1 MDDPE
6 AAAMAEAMGF
16 SSFGAQKSNKR
27 RKFNPGADAVVASTS
42 TATSAASTSTNR
54 VGGPLSSGSNS
65 TPLGVRTRNNDEI
78 NLGLDDDDHDGDS
91 AIGAGAAPHLADG
104 DDWEPQYIDTSRP
117 PIPAN
122 AGPSD
127 DVQTRIDSIAGVPYG
142 QHFETHTVP
151 VYGQASR
158 GGRGGRG
165 GHQSARDRDGD
176 KGKWWEDYYDPSS
189 NVNPWERLEQDRGL
203 KPRGLWMS
211 WEEAQR

>member
-1 MDDPE
+1 MDDAE

-16 SSFGAQKSNKR
+16 SSFGAQKPSKR

-42 TATSAASTSTNR
+42 TATSAASTSSNH

-65 TPLGVRTRNNDEI
+65 TPLGVRTQNNDEI
-78 NLGLDDDDHDGDS
+78 SLHLDDDDHDGDP
-91 AIGAGAAPHLADG
+91 AAGTGAAPHTAAE
-104 DDWEPQYIDTSRP
+104 DDREPQYIDISRP
-117 PIPAN
+117 PAPAN
-122 AGPSD
+122 AGPGD
-127 DVQTRIDSIAGVPYG
+127 DVQTRIDSIVGVPYG
-142 QHFETHTVP
+142 QHFEMHTVP
-151 VYGQASR
+151 VYNQASR

-189 NVNPWERLEQDRGL
+189 NVNPWERLEHDRGL